1 MQKVNKVF
9 ITEGETGGEKLYL
22 KKKKH
27 KDGREDAEQ
36 KLCSGER
43 RGGSNMLG
51 MIKNSLFGNTEETVY
66 KLLSSETKVS
76 RKQKSLTRR
85 YL

>member
-1 MQKVNKVF
+1 M
-9 ITEGETGGEKLYL
+9 YL
-22 KKKKH
+22 KEKKH
-27 KDGREDAEQ
+27 KDSREDAEQ
-36 KLCSGER
+36 KKLCNGER

-76 RKQKSLTRR
+76 STQKSLPRR

>member
-1 MQKVNKVF
+1 M
-9 ITEGETGGEKLYL
+9 YL
-22 KKKKH
+22 KEKKH
-27 KDGREDAEQ
+27 KNSREDAEQ
-36 KLCSGER
+36 KLCSAER

-51 MIKNSLFGNTEETVY
+51 MLKNSLFGNTEETVY

-76 RKQKSLTRR
+76 RKQKSLPRR